1 MKIAVNT
8 RLLIE
13 NKLDGIGW
21 FTYHSLKRITQNHP
35 EHHFYFLFDRQYSKK
50 FIFSNNI
57 TPIIVGPQTRHPF
70 LWSFWL
76 KISVAR
82 KLKKIKADLFI
93 SPDGFLPS
101 QLKIPSLNVIHDINF
116 AHFPQDLPFFS
127 RHFYNFQFPK
137 FAQKATHIAT
147 VSEYSKNDL
156 INMYNVE
163 PNKIS
168 VVYNGSDE
176 IYKPV
181 SINSANKIKE
191 KYSAG
196 YDFFIFVGSVHP
208 RKNLI
213 RLIKAFDRFKEKSS
227 FKHKLLIVGDLFFKN
242 SNLFNIYNSL
252 KFKNDIIF
260 TGRMEIEKLSLLVA
274 SATAMTFVP
283 YFEGF
288 GIPILEALNCDTPVI
303 SSNITSMPEVAGD
316 AALYIDPYNIDEI
329 SQAMIKIVDDKNLR
343 KSLIEK
349 GRIQRQKFSWDKTA
363 DKLWNAIEQLI

>member
-82 KLKKIKADLFI
+82 K
-93 SPDGFLPS
+93 P
-101 QLKIPSLNVIHDINF
+101 
-116 AHFPQDLPFFS
+116 
-127 RHFYNFQFPK
+127 
-137 FAQKATHIAT
+137 THIAT